1 MAASLCGGLVPE
13 TAWEKRGGGRRE
25 GEERGRRGG
34 EREGG
39 ERGRREGVKMFR
51 GRIG

>member
-25 GEERGRRGG
+25 GEERGEER
-34 EREGG
+34 REGG
-39 ERGRREGVKMFR
+39 GRRKGEEGEE
-51 GRIG
+51 